1 MVTPALKKQA
11 EVTGHSWDEG
21 KCTLGGGIEVP
32 CIYRFYGPKK
42 SKAKFRNELSKY
54 IIITKMNLFLLYLV
68 VAFLHLDSKRNISRI
83 EDHGFIYRG
92 WVGELI
98 NGVIIKLRT
107 AWAYK
112 RVGLYTGGVLYGVLR
127 YK

>member
-1 MVTPALKKQA
+1 
-11 EVTGHSWDEG
+11 
-21 KCTLGGGIEVP
+21 
-32 CIYRFYGPKK
+32 
-42 SKAKFRNELSKY
+42 
-54 IIITKMNLFLLYLV
+54 MNLFLLYLV
-68 VAFLHLDSKRNISRI
+68 VAFLHLDSKRDISRI

-112 RVGLYTGGVLYGVLR
+112 RVGLYTGGLLYGVLR